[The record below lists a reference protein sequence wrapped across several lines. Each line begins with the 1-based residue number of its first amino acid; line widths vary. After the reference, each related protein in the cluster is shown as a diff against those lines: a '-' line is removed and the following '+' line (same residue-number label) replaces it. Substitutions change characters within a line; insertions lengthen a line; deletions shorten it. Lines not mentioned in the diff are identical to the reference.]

1 MSDVN
6 ILLIGGPTSAPRLSQ
21 GRTQLLFNRRVVI
34 GTPTQ
39 AQKPAYFSYPL
50 VSWAGCGAQEP
61 EMGSEGTYGGPCHS
75 DGSCDEGLKCV
86 YHVCKEG

>member
-1 MSDVN
+1 MKK
-6 ILLIGGPTSAPRLSQ
+6 LI
-21 GRTQLLFNRRVVI
+21 VVVFL
-34 GTPTQ
+34 GW
-39 AQKPAYFSYPL
+39 L